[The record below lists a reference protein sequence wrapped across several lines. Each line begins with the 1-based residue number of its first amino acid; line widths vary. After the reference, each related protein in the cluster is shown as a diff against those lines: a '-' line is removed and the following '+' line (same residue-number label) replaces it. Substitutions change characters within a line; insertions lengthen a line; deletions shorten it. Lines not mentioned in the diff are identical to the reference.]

1 MDDETAARPPLF
13 HISSWT
19 ESGPPSGQRTAHHK
33 LAAALRKIN
42 EALMDMDA
50 KEEDL
55 LAAAASADAFAARLE
70 ETRTG
75 HQQWGFAE
83 SSTAPSTR
91 VMLDRSPLIGL
102 GNPLAPPLS
111 FRAEGDRVLGTGSF
125 GLQYE
130 GPPGHV
136 HGGFVA
142 AALDE
147 LLGMA
152 QTLSG
157 KPGMTGTLTVRYR
170 RPTPLHRELTFTAW
184 VNRVEGRKIFT
195 EGTIHA
201 GETLCAEAEGIFIST
216 DFEAMRAMQEAPKSA
231 SG

>member
-1 MDDETAARPPLF
+1 MFNP
-13 HISSWT
+13 SSWT
-19 ESGPPSGQRTAHHK
+19 EAGPPTGQRMALHK

-50 KEEDL
+50 AEEDL
-55 LAAAASADAFAARLE
+55 LAAAASAEQFAVRLE
-70 ETRTG
+70 ATRKG
-75 HQQWGFAE
+75 HHQWGFAE

-91 VMLDRSPLIGL
+91 VMLDRSPVIGL
-102 GNPLAPPLS
+102 GNPVAPPLS
-111 FRAEGDRVLGTGSF
+111 FRAEDGKVVGTGSF
-125 GLQYE
+125 GMQYE

-157 KPGMTGTLTVRYR
+157 KSGMTGTLTVRYR
-170 RPTPLHRELTFTAW
+170 RPTPLYKQLTFTAW
-184 VNRVEGRKIFT
+184 VDRIEGRKIFT
-195 EGTIHA
+195 SGTIHD
-201 GETLCAEAEGIFIST
+201 GETLCAEAEGVFISV
-216 DFEAMRAMQEAPKSA
+216 DFHAMKAMQEQQQRQQ
-231 SG
+231 